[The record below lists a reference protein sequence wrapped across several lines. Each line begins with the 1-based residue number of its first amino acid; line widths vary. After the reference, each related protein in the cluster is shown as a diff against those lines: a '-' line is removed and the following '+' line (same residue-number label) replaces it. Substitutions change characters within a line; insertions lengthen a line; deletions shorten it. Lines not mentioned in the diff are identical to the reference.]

1 MSHPAARVRTL
12 VAVICLV
19 TGAVA
24 AGRQPGDGRKPT
36 DEVAIVGDTPIF
48 RSELDAV
55 MRRAAGAGQLPGPT
69 DGLQGSGDGAARRQ
83 WLEATAI
90 EQLVDARL
98 LRNAVDRER
107 ISVARS
113 DVDIRLEQLRKQVA
127 ARGMEWQRFLEQTG
141 RDEGA
146 IREQIELE
154 IGLDLMIRPKLTPAV
169 IAAGLERHKREL
181 DGTRLRV
188 SHVVLRP
195 DAARGDEA
203 VAAATA
209 RAAAIRREIV
219 QGGTTFDEAARR
231 HSAGPSRVRGGDIGW
246 ISRDTPFLDAF
257 GKQAFALAK
266 GDVSKPFVTPF
277 GVHIVQVTAIEPGRI
292 GLEAVRPKL
301 ETLIAGELLRETL
314 ARLRKSTPV
323 SYSPG
328 VSHFDPATPAD
339 GPGPRR
345 VVAGIA
351 PTPSGSGPRARWKPV
366 REHRDQ
372 RHHDDARH
380 EQERADLH
388 AGADSGAE
396 GRE

>member
-1 MSHPAARVRTL
+1 MTHPSALARL
-12 VAVICLV
+12 VVGAICLV
-19 TGAVA
+19 TGAA
-24 AGRQPGDGRKPT
+24 ASGRQPAADRKPT
-36 DEVAIVGDTPIF
+36 DEVATVGDTPIF

-55 MRRAAGAGQLPGPT
+55 VRRAAGAGQLPSVT
-69 DGLQGSGDGAARRQ
+69 DGLQGPGDAVARRQ
-83 WLEATAI
+83 WLEAAAL

-98 LRNAVDRER
+98 LRNAVERER
-107 ISVARS
+107 ISVSRT
-113 DVDIRLEQLRKQVA
+113 DVEIRLEQLRKQVT

-141 RDEGA
+141 RDESA
-146 IREQIELE
+146 IREQIQLE

-188 SHVVLRP
+188 SHIVLRP

-203 VAAATA
+203 IAAATA

-219 QGGTTFDEAARR
+219 QGVTTFDEAARR
-231 HSAGPSRVRGGDIGW
+231 HSAGPSRARGGDLGW
-246 ISRDTPFLDAF
+246 ISRDAPLLDAF
-257 GKQAFALAK
+257 GKQAFALAR
-266 GDVSKPFVTPF
+266 GDVSKPFATPF
-277 GVHIVQVTAIEPGRI
+277 GVHIVQVTAIEPGRVAM
-292 GLEAVRPKL
+292 EALRPKL

-345 VVAGIA
+345 VVAAIA
-351 PTPSGSGPRARWKPV
+351 PIPAGSGPPTP
-366 REHRDQ
+366 
-372 RHHDDARH
+372 
-380 EQERADLH
+380 
-388 AGADSGAE
+388 
-396 GRE
+396 